1 MDDDPRLA
9 AGHVRMRRDGAVAT
23 VTLDRPQAR
32 NAMTPATWQA
42 LAAVGER
49 LPPDVRVVVLRGAG
63 PSFSAGLDR
72 ALLTP
77 EAIARLT
84 ALPADELDAVVADY
98 QEAFT
103 WWRRPDVVTV
113 AAVQGHAVGAG
124 FQLALACDLRVVAD
138 DVRFAMRETSLGL
151 VPDLG
156 GTAPLVRAVGY
167 ARALEICLTGREV
180 GAAEAVASGLAQLAV
195 PRDQL
200 DAAVADLVAALLA
213 PDADAVRETTALLAG
228 AGQRSDVEQLAA
240 ERAAQG
246 RRLRALVEGQAQGR
260 R

>member
-1 MDDDPRLA
+1 MDDDPRLI
-9 AGHVRMRRDGAVAT
+9 AGRGRVRRDGAVAT
-23 VTLDRPQAR
+23 VTLDRPHAR
-32 NAMTPATWQA
+32 NAQTPATWQA
-42 LAAVGER
+42 LAAVGEG

-63 PSFSAGLDR
+63 PAFSAGIDR
-72 ALLTP
+72 ALLGRESTL
-77 EAIARLT
+77 RLA
-84 ALPADELDAVVADY
+84 ALPPDQLDALVAGY

-113 AAVQGHAVGAG
+113 AVVQGHAVGAG

-156 GTAPLVRAVGY
+156 GTSPLVRAVGY
-167 ARALEICLTGREV
+167 PRALEICLTGREV

-195 PRDQL
+195 PREDL
-200 DAAVADLVAALLA
+200 DAAVADLVAALLE
-213 PDADAVRETTALLAG
+213 PDPDAVRETTALLAG
-228 AGQRSDVEQLAA
+228 AVERSNVEQLAA

-246 RRLRALVEGQAQGR
+246 RRLRAMAQGR
-260 R
+260 P